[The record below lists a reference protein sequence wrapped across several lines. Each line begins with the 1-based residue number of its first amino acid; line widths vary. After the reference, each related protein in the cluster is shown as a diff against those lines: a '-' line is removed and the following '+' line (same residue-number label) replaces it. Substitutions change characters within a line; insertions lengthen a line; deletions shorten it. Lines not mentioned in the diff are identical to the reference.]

1 MPEGHNR
8 LTLELVHTNYISED
22 DSQIFD
28 YDKLFEIKKAINNKI
43 PNVGFEWDEILVL
56 FKENITLS
64 GERLDALKIFTMLN
78 TVEDVQHVNH
88 KKLYYR

>member
-1 MPEGHNR
+1 MIKRKYHLFVPEGHNR

-43 PNVGFEWDEILVL
+43 PNVEFEWDEILVL

-64 GERLDALKIFTMLN
+64 GEKLDA
-78 TVEDVQHVNH
+78 
-88 KKLYYR
+88 